1 MALERQMIRAHL
13 VYRVLFKPER
23 STCHRSRR
31 SRNKRDMAEPIL
43 VSGIDQVREIT
54 DCVGREIICH
64 HGVEMDSFGIA
75 KFKAKFALTR
85 A

>member
-1 MALERQMIRAHL
+1 
-13 VYRVLFKPER
+13 
-23 STCHRSRR
+23 
-31 SRNKRDMAEPIL
+31 MAEPIL
-43 VSGIDQVREIT
+43 VSIDQVREIT

-75 KFKAKFALTR
+75 KLEAKFALTR